1 MTISTNM
8 KKIYKNIIILS
19 EPYLRSYRV
28 PIWNNLAK
36 KNKLILLCDIPKKHN
51 FKQAKLS
58 KKIRFIKTR
67 TIILFKVVYQFKL
80 LSLIKKNHNNLKA
93 ITLSA
98 NNGSLSNYIAMIFC
112 KKNKV
117 PVYLWGHGLFKKN
130 LNNYLILWI
139 NKILLH
145 FQSKYIT
152 KYICYNNLVKKSLI
166 KINFPRN
173 KLTTINNT
181 LEKEKNNFISLHLN
195 KNKNVLF
202 IGRLRKFN
210 NLNVLFNAL
219 SILKAKKININL
231 HCIGSGPD
239 LIYLK
244 NLAKELNINV
254 LFYGGIHDDSK
265 KRKIARSCI
274 AAIYP
279 GSAGLSVVDYFSYSL
294 PVIIHNKIQS
304 HMGPEP
310 YYVKNNINGLHFEKN
325 SYTSLA
331 NTIYKL
337 YINRKLIKKLSINSF
352 QTFLLLSKPKM
363 SDQLNNL
370 INRKK

>member
-51 FKQAKLS
+51 FKQVKLS

-112 KKNKV
+112 KKNKI

-145 FQSKYIT
+145 FQSKFIT
-152 KYICYNNLVKKSLI
+152 KKNILGL
-166 KINFPRN
+166 KI
-173 KLTTINNT
+173 
-181 LEKEKNNFISLHLN
+181 
-195 KNKNVLF
+195 
-202 IGRLRKFN
+202 
-210 NLNVLFNAL
+210 
-219 SILKAKKININL
+219 
-231 HCIGSGPD
+231 
-239 LIYLK
+239 
-244 NLAKELNINV
+244 
-254 LFYGGIHDDSK
+254 
-265 KRKIARSCI
+265 
-274 AAIYP
+274 
-279 GSAGLSVVDYFSYSL
+279 
-294 PVIIHNKIQS
+294 
-304 HMGPEP
+304 M
-310 YYVKNNINGLHFEKN
+310 
-325 SYTSLA
+325 
-331 NTIYKL
+331 
-337 YINRKLIKKLSINSF
+337 
-352 QTFLLLSKPKM
+352 
-363 SDQLNNL
+363 
-370 INRKK
+370 

>member
-51 FKQAKLS
+51 FKQVKLS

-195 KNKNVLF
+195 KNKNFLF

-219 SILKAKKININL
+219 SILKTKKININL

-337 YINRKLIKKLSINSF
+337 YIDRKLIKKLSINSF